1 MQGTVSK
8 VSSLRTYHNCLSHPT
23 IVKLCPLSGRLSFI
37 STLSESIV
45 LFNQNR
51 LAKTD
56 LNTHNT
62 ARSHFNMHLSFLF
75 TAAFAS
81 IAIAQNSSAVT
92 QSHQGPF
99 TVTPYSAHSPG
110 YTPPFVNTATMPA
123 FSGAPSNTSSWSS
136 TKNYNS
142 THTTKSSYTV
152 VSSTLT
158 TPASGSSGT
167 ASTSTG
173 PVIPIS
179 TKNTGAVSRVAG
191 TSLALLAAGSLVSL
205 LM

>member
-1 MQGTVSK
+1 
-8 VSSLRTYHNCLSHPT
+8 
-23 IVKLCPLSGRLSFI
+23 
-37 STLSESIV
+37 
-45 LFNQNR
+45 
-51 LAKTD
+51 
-56 LNTHNT
+56 
-62 ARSHFNMHLSFLF
+62 MHLSFLF
-75 TAAFAS
+75 TAALAS
-81 IAIAQNSSAVT
+81 IAIAQSSSDVT
-92 QSHQGPF
+92 QSHPGNM

-110 YTPPFVNTATMPA
+110 YTPPWVDTATMPA

-152 VSSTLT
+152 VSSTTT
-158 TPASGSSGT
+158 TPTYGSSAT
-167 ASTSTG
+167 VASTSTG

-179 TKNTGAVSRVAG
+179 TTNTGAVRRVAG

>member
-1 MQGTVSK
+1 
-8 VSSLRTYHNCLSHPT
+8 
-23 IVKLCPLSGRLSFI
+23 
-37 STLSESIV
+37 
-45 LFNQNR
+45 
-51 LAKTD
+51 
-56 LNTHNT
+56 
-62 ARSHFNMHLSFLF
+62 MHLSFLF

-81 IAIAQNSSAVT
+81 IAIAQSSSAVT

-110 YTPPFVNTATMPA
+110 YTPPYVNTATMPA

-142 THTTKSSYTV
+142 THTTKSSYTT

-167 ASTSTG
+167 VASTSTG
-173 PVIPIS
+173 PVIPIE
-179 TKNTGAVSRVAG
+179 TTNTGAVKRVAG